1 MTKGRWVVSPVRND
15 PDLDMV
21 TFRLLGDL
29 FLRHAGLQ
37 MADESREMVARK
49 LAGRLPMVRVDGYP
63 EYYRYLRFHPAEMD
77 HAIEAITTKE
87 TYLFRES
94 AQLDGF
100 EREVLPGIHRSSTA
114 QGRKRLLVWSAGC
127 ATGEEVYTLASI
139 IEETGL
145 FHDWDVKVLGT
156 DVARK
161 AIGLAREG
169 VYGPSSFRAMPARYD
184 HYFETHGSGRR
195 AIDIIRDRCRFTTM
209 NLVETERMALVG
221 TPDVIFCRNVL
232 IYMAMHA
239 RRAIVRGF
247 SDVLRPGGYLLLGHS
262 ESLINISTSFSLV
275 HLSKE
280 LVYRKSIEGT
290 SGS

>member
-1 MTKGRWVVSPVRND
+1 MRHWHSLTKGRWVVSPVRND

-100 EREVLPGIHRSSTA
+100 EREVL
-114 QGRKRLLVWSAGC
+114 
-127 ATGEEVYTLASI
+127 
-139 IEETGL
+139 
-145 FHDWDVKVLGT
+145 LGFT
-156 DVARK
+156 VPPRPKGANDCLCGAR
-161 AIGLAREG
+161 A
-169 VYGPSSFRAMPARYD
+169 
-184 HYFETHGSGRR
+184 
-195 AIDIIRDRCRFTTM
+195 
-209 NLVETERMALVG
+209 
-221 TPDVIFCRNVL
+221 
-232 IYMAMHA
+232 A
-239 RRAIVRGF
+239 RRAKR
-247 SDVLRPGGYLLLGHS
+247 STPSHR
-262 ESLINISTSFSLV
+262 SLKKPVFFMT
-275 HLSKE
+275 
-280 LVYRKSIEGT
+280 GT
-290 SGS
+290 